1 MKRPLLATLVLSLA
15 TALPGDERGKLLFS
29 DNFERTESQETK
41 DEVGHGWTTNSAS
54 RAGGNKQVDLNNG
67 AMHIAMHATA
77 DHAVSVAHEAIF
89 RDGTVELRFML
100 EDAKDTLGVDFA
112 DLQCKEVWAGHLF
125 KIDVGV
131 GKVSIND
138 TKFGTMSLENRT
150 LRLAGKLT
158 PNQQKAIAA
167 LKKSFTAPITA
178 GKWHSLRIQIV
189 GDIASV
195 SLDGQPAG
203 SFTSAAFAHPTKR
216 MIRLGVPRKA
226 VVDDVMIFSLPA
238 QPGAGGK

>member
-1 MKRPLLATLVLSLA
+1 MKPHLLAVLALA
-15 TALPGDERGKLLFS
+15 SSTFVRADERGKLIFS
-29 DNFERTESQETK
+29 DNFERTSSQQTK
-41 DEVGHGWTTNSAS
+41 DEVGNGWTTNSTS
-54 RAGGNKQVDLNNG
+54 RAGGHKQVDLKNG

-77 DHAVSVAHEAIF
+77 DHAVSVAHEAGF

-100 EDAKDTLGVDFA
+100 EDAKDSLGVDFA

-131 GKVSIND
+131 GKVSIMD
-138 TKFGTMSLENRT
+138 SKFGTMRLENRN

-158 PNQQKAIAA
+158 PAQQKAIAA
-167 LKKSFTAPITA
+167 LKKNFAAPIA
-178 GKWHSLRIQIV
+178 PGKWHGLSIRIV
-189 GDIASV
+189 GDTASV
-195 SLDGQPAG
+195 ALDGQPAG

-226 VVDDVMIFSLPA
+226 VVDDVMIFALPA
-238 QPGAGGK
+238 TDNAGGK